1 MLHILKLRLNT
12 MLTRTDFQTSCRVSE
27 SIQNAQ
33 THSWPWLC
41 ERQHIHPSLLMS
53 LSTTTIEKC
62 YYCER
67 KALKSCCFCSKVKK
81 NCGKCFFK
89 QIQQQMHSHIVK
101 ATLWWT
107 KIIIFAPNCVF
118 IPTYHVLHIFI
129 VFPTRNM
136 HIVAFYEGHMLCSLF
151 LFLFQNMLPHCV
163 GFHILGS

>member
-33 THSWPWLC
+33 THSWPWSC

-67 KALKSCCFCSKVKK
+67 KALKSCCFLQSKEQLWEMFFQANTTANAFPHYESNPLVDKD
-81 NCGKCFFK
+81 NNFCPQLCLYTHVTCASHLYCF
-89 QIQQQMHSHIVK
+89 
-101 ATLWWT
+101 
-107 KIIIFAPNCVF
+107 PN
-118 IPTYHVLHIFI
+118 
-129 VFPTRNM
+129 
-136 HIVAFYEGHMLCSLF
+136 
-151 LFLFQNMLPHCV
+151 
-163 GFHILGS
+163 